1 MSSLPPDCILGI
13 EELDDQHEAILGL
26 LDRALGEPLPARA
39 ETWRAVLRR
48 LEEHFV
54 LEDDLMDDAFLGK
67 SIHNREHELLLS
79 RMRPLAYDGEI
90 DDPSL
95 LEVKGWL
102 RDHLKGLDA
111 ELAHYLLH
119 RDLWQL
125 RLDSEMEALDRLD

>member
-13 EELDDQHEAILGL
+13 EELDDQHEAILDL
-26 LDRALGEPLPARA
+26 LDRALSEPLSARA
-39 ETWRAVLRR
+39 GTWRTVLGH
-48 LEEHFV
+48 LEAHFV
-54 LEDDLMDDAFLGK
+54 LEDTLMDESFLGK

-95 LEVKGWL
+95 HEVKGWL

-111 ELAHYLLH
+111 ELAHFLLH

-125 RLDSEMEALDRLD
+125 RLDSEMETFDQLD